1 MAIPAKRDL
10 DVARKAINDWL
21 VAQRPDDGA
30 LTISELA
37 SPGGTGFS
45 NETLLLDATWSKGN
59 TTRTESLVV
68 RVKPTGYRVFLED
81 EFETQYRVIKALGE
95 SGQVKVAPILAYE
108 ADPTVLGAPFFVMPK
123 IEGVAPADAPPY
135 NQEGFLVDMVPAM
148 RERLWL
154 SAVEALSSVHR
165 VDYQKLGLDFLSKP
179 ERGATG
185 LDQQLKYYEE
195 AFVWAAEDRRQ
206 PVAEAAWEWLNA
218 HPLDNPPT
226 ELSWGDSRIGNML
239 FHEAEVQ
246 AVLDWEMVSLGG
258 REMDLGWWLFL
269 DRFHTDGYGLKRLPG
284 FGTREDTV
292 VEWESRTGLRATNL
306 QYYEIFAG
314 FRFAVVMIRLARM
327 AIEWG
332 MPAGDME
339 TNNPVTHV
347 LAGLLDIEPPGPN
360 LLAT

>member
-1 MAIPAKRDL
+1 MAILAQRDL
-10 DVARKAINDWL
+10 EAARKVINEWL
-21 VAQRPDDGA
+21 AAQRPDDGS
-30 LTISELA
+30 LSLSELTA
-37 SPGGTGFS
+37 PGGTGFS
-45 NETLLLDATWSKGN
+45 NETLLVDATWTKGN
-59 TTRTESLVV
+59 ASRTESLVV
-68 RVKPTGYRVFLED
+68 RVKPTEYRVFLED

-108 ADPTVLGAPFFVMPK
+108 ADPALLGAPFFVMPR
-123 IEGVAPADAPPY
+123 IEGEAPADAPPY
-135 NQEGFLVDMVPAM
+135 NQEGFLVDMAPAK
-148 RERLWL
+148 REQLWL

-165 VDYQKLGLDFLSKP
+165 VDYRTLGLDFLNKP
-179 ERGATG
+179 ERGETG
-185 LDQQLKYYEE
+185 LDQQLRYYEE
-195 AFVWAAEDRRQ
+195 AFEWAAEGRPQ
-206 PVAEAAWEWLNA
+206 SVAEAAWEWLNA
-218 HPLDNPPT
+218 HPLDDRPT

-239 FHEAEVQ
+239 FHEAEVK

-292 VEWESRTGLRATNL
+292 AEWESRTGLRADHL
-306 QYYEIFAG
+306 EFYEIFAG

-327 AIEWG
+327 ALEWG

-347 LAGLLDIEPPGPN
+347 LARLLDIEPPGPPPQ
-360 LLAT
+360 LS